1 MQVAI
6 RIQLRRDIAANW
18 TSANPILR
26 AGEIGVETDTQ
37 RIKIGDGSAAWS
49 TRPYINVLPS
59 ELTELSQDAVN
70 QALTAGNGITKVYD
84 DNANTLTIS
93 VDTSVIANKTYV
105 DTAVSNLID
114 AAPALLDTLNEL
126 AAAIGDDANFV
137 TTITSNIATAKSQA
151 ISTSNSYTDTREA
164 AEVIARNAAILVAI
178 NALTTSDIEEGS
190 NLYFTAERAQDAAN
204 DALVAGN
211 GITKVYDDAANTI
224 TLSVTNSVITEAAQ
238 DAVNDA
244 LVAGVAL
251 TKTYNDSLNTLT
263 IDLDNTAVTA
273 GSYGST
279 TKIPTFTVDQQGR
292 LTSAGEANVATNLSI
307 AGDTGTD
314 TVDLLTD
321 TVTVV
326 GGTGITSAVTNNTVT
341 LDIDSTVATLTG
353 SQTLTNKT
361 LTSPALTGTA
371 TAVNLTVS
379 GDLTVNGTTTNIN
392 SANLVVEDKNIIIGD
407 TASPTNTTAN
417 GGGITLKGTTDKTL
431 NWSDTSSAWSS
442 SENFDINPNKSYM
455 INQTPVLTSDSVLN
469 INKTNLGKIT
479 RNQSANFVGTQ
490 ILRDGEIGFEI
501 DTLQIKIG
509 DGITAWS
516 VLPYITVTPD
526 GLQNNLGDY
535 IPLADLGQE
544 SGPVQFDATG
554 NALILNSLI
563 LNSDHTG
570 SPVEGTYTGL
580 TVKRG
585 TSLDASILWN
595 ETLNKWVFSEDNGNS
610 IHPVASTNYVSEA
623 LTAHSDDT
631 TNIHGIT
638 NTANLV
644 YSTDLSSAI
653 NTLNTTTQQFTTNEL
668 STHNLDT
675 TNVHG
680 ISDTSV
686 LTTQSHLSTAVN
698 SLTNYV
704 DTEIIDLQ
712 TAVTGQ
718 ITTHESDTTNVHGIT
733 DTAELATKAFAASLL
748 TGATKSNIVITG
760 DKNGLTITAENGV
773 ADSTTDNLTEGSTN
787 KYFTDE
793 RAQDAI
799 GLNLGA
805 GLTYTDTTG
814 AISVTTNTYDVYGA
828 AAAAQTAADGHSDYI
843 VGQEVI
849 ARNQA
854 IATSVSTH
862 NSSTT
867 SVHGIADTS
876 ALALTATVNSG
887 LALKANLA
895 GPTFTGTVVLPATT
909 SIGTVSATEIG
920 YVDGVTSAIQ
930 TQIDSKSPI
939 NNPTFTGTVGGI
951 TKAMVGL
958 GNVENTTDLNKV
970 ISTATQDA
978 LNLKAPLASP
988 TFTGTVSGITKTMVG
1003 LANVDNTT
1011 DAAKPVST
1019 ATQTALDLKANLAS
1033 PTFTGTVTI
1042 PAGAAISGYLTTA
1055 TASST
1060 YAPIASPSLTGT
1072 PLAPTASVGTNTTQ
1086 IATTAYVRG
1095 EVAAL
1100 IASSPAALDTLNEL
1114 ATALGNDANFSTTV
1128 TTALGLK
1135 APLASP
1141 TFTGTVTLPTG
1152 TVTSTMIADGTI
1164 VDGDINA
1171 SAAIAQSKISGL
1183 ATSLGLK
1190 ANLASP
1196 TFTGTVTVPSP
1207 VNPTDAVTKA
1217 YVDAGSQDIIPLD
1230 NLTSQFNGAESRFLP
1245 KFNNATVNITNPLRL
1260 LISINGIIQ
1269 ILGNQDNHMLS
1280 PIAQDGFFVDA
1291 DGYLNFGEPV
1301 PKGSTFDGRVM
1312 PGPTYNS
1319 VSKSKYPFRPIDI
1332 LLGA

>member
-1 MQVAI
+1 MAI
-6 RIQLRRDIAANW
+6 RIQLRRDTAANW
-18 TSANPILR
+18 TSVNPVLAN
-26 AGEIGVETDTQ
+26 GEMGIETDTLKV
-37 RIKIGDGSAAWS
+37 KIGNGSATWS
-49 TRPYINVLPS
+49 VRPYVNVLPS
-59 ELTELSQDAVN
+59 ELTELAQDAVN
-70 QALTAGNGITKVYD
+70 SAIVAGNGVTKVYD
-84 DNANTLTIS
+84 DNANT
-93 VDTSVIANKTYV
+93 
-105 DTAVSNLID
+105 
-114 AAPALLDTLNEL
+114 
-126 AAAIGDDANFV
+126 
-137 TTITSNIATAKSQA
+137 
-151 ISTSNSYTDTREA
+151 
-164 AEVIARNAAILVAI
+164 
-178 NALTTSDIEEGS
+178 
-190 NLYFTAERAQDAAN
+190 
-204 DALVAGN
+204 
-211 GITKVYDDAANTI
+211 I
-224 TLSVTNSVITEAAQ
+224 TLSVTDAVIAEAAQ

-244 LVAGVAL
+244 FVAGVAL

-263 IDLDNTAVTA
+263 VDLDNTAVTA

-292 LTSAGEANVATNLSI
+292 LTAAGEANVATNLSI

-544 SGPVQFDATG
+544 SGPVQFDSTG

-570 SPVEGTYTGL
+570 APVEGTYTGL

-920 YVDGVTSAIQ
+920 YVDGVTSSIQ

-988 TFTGTVSGITKTMVG
+988 TFTGTVSGIDKTMVG
-1003 LANVDNTT
+1003 LSNVDNTT
-1011 DAAKPVST
+1011 DALKPVST
-1019 ATQTALDLKANLAS
+1019 ATQTALNLKANLES

-1128 TTALGLK
+1128 TTAIGLK

-1141 TFTGTVTLPTG
+1141 TFTGTVTLPIG

-1301 PKGSTFDGRVM
+1301 PSGSTFDGRVM

>member
-1 MQVAI
+1 MAI
-6 RIQLRRDIAANW
+6 RIQLRRDTAANW
-18 TSANPILR
+18 TSVNPVLAN
-26 AGEIGVETDTQ
+26 GEMGIETDTLKV
-37 RIKIGDGSAAWS
+37 KIGNGSATWS
-49 TRPYINVLPS
+49 VRPYVNVLPS
-59 ELTELSQDAVN
+59 ELTELAQDAVN
-70 QALTAGNGITKVYD
+70 SAIVAGNGVTKVYD
-84 DNANTLTIS
+84 DNANT
-93 VDTSVIANKTYV
+93 
-105 DTAVSNLID
+105 
-114 AAPALLDTLNEL
+114 
-126 AAAIGDDANFV
+126 
-137 TTITSNIATAKSQA
+137 
-151 ISTSNSYTDTREA
+151 
-164 AEVIARNAAILVAI
+164 
-178 NALTTSDIEEGS
+178 
-190 NLYFTAERAQDAAN
+190 
-204 DALVAGN
+204 
-211 GITKVYDDAANTI
+211 I
-224 TLSVTNSVITEAAQ
+224 TLSVTDAVIAEAAQ

-244 LVAGVAL
+244 FVAGVAL

-263 IDLDNTAVTA
+263 VDLDNTAVTA
-273 GSYGST
+273 GAYGST

-292 LTSAGEANVATNLSI
+292 LTAAGEANVATNLSI

-321 TVTVV
+321 TVTVT
-326 GGTGITSAVTNNTVT
+326 GGTGITSAVTNNTIT
-341 LDIDSTVATLTG
+341 LDIDSTVTTNSG
-353 SQTLTNKT
+353 TQTLTNKT
-361 LTSPALTGTA
+361 FTSPALTGNA

-535 IPLADLGQE
+535 IPLADLGQA
-544 SGPVQFDATG
+544 SGPVQFDSTG

-570 SPVEGTYTGL
+570 APVEGTYTGL

-854 IATSVSTH
+854 IATAQ
-862 NSSTT
+862 
-867 SVHGIADTS
+867 AD
-876 ALALTATVNSG
+876 
-887 LALKANLA
+887 
-895 GPTFTGTVVLPATT
+895 
-909 SIGTVSATEIG
+909 
-920 YVDGVTSAIQ
+920 
-930 TQIDSKSPI
+930 
-939 NNPTFTGTVGGI
+939 
-951 TKAMVGL
+951 
-958 GNVENTTDLNKV
+958 
-970 ISTATQDA
+970 
-978 LNLKAPLASP
+978 APLGIVKLSP
-988 TFTGTVSGITKTMVG
+988 V
-1003 LANVDNTT
+1003 
-1011 DAAKPVST
+1011 
-1019 ATQTALDLKANLAS
+1019 Q
-1033 PTFTGTVTI
+1033 
-1042 PAGAAISGYLTTA
+1042 ISGVA
-1055 TASST
+1055 TKLYSYT
-1060 YAPIASPSLTGT
+1060 VDL
-1072 PLAPTASVGTNTTQ
+1072 LF
-1086 IATTAYVRG
+1086 YVSHHYR
-1095 EVAAL
+1095 
-1100 IASSPAALDTLNEL
+1100 
-1114 ATALGNDANFSTTV
+1114 
-1128 TTALGLK
+1128 
-1135 APLASP
+1135 
-1141 TFTGTVTLPTG
+1141 
-1152 TVTSTMIADGTI
+1152 MW
-1164 VDGDINA
+1164 
-1171 SAAIAQSKISGL
+1171 
-1183 ATSLGLK
+1183 
-1190 ANLASP
+1190 
-1196 TFTGTVTVPSP
+1196 
-1207 VNPTDAVTKA
+1207 
-1217 YVDAGSQDIIPLD
+1217 
-1230 NLTSQFNGAESRFLP
+1230 
-1245 KFNNATVNITNPLRL
+1245 
-1260 LISINGIIQ
+1260 SIR
-1269 ILGNQDNHMLS
+1269 S
-1280 PIAQDGFFVDA
+1280 
-1291 DGYLNFGEPV
+1291 
-1301 PKGSTFDGRVM
+1301 
-1312 PGPTYNS
+1312 
-1319 VSKSKYPFRPIDI
+1319 
-1332 LLGA
+1332 

>member
-1 MQVAI
+1 MAI
-6 RIQLRRDIAANW
+6 RIQLRRDTAANW
-18 TSANPILR
+18 TSVNPVLAN
-26 AGEIGVETDTQ
+26 GEMGIETDTLKV
-37 RIKIGDGSAAWS
+37 KIGNGSSTWS
-49 TRPYINVLPS
+49 ARPYVNVLPS
-59 ELTELSQDAVN
+59 ELTELAQDAVN
-70 QALTAGNGITKVYD
+70 SAIVAGNGVTKVYD
-84 DNANTLTIS
+84 DNANT
-93 VDTSVIANKTYV
+93 
-105 DTAVSNLID
+105 
-114 AAPALLDTLNEL
+114 
-126 AAAIGDDANFV
+126 
-137 TTITSNIATAKSQA
+137 
-151 ISTSNSYTDTREA
+151 
-164 AEVIARNAAILVAI
+164 
-178 NALTTSDIEEGS
+178 
-190 NLYFTAERAQDAAN
+190 
-204 DALVAGN
+204 
-211 GITKVYDDAANTI
+211 I
-224 TLSVTNSVITEAAQ
+224 TLSVTDAVIAEAAQ

-244 LVAGVAL
+244 FVAGVAL

-263 IDLDNTAVTA
+263 VDLDNTAVIA
-273 GSYGST
+273 GAYGST

-292 LTSAGEANVATNLSI
+292 LTAAGEANVATNLLI
-307 AGDTGTD
+307 AGDIGTD
-314 TVDLLTD
+314 TVNLLTD
-321 TVTVV
+321 TVTVT

-341 LDIDSTVATLTG
+341 LDIDSTVTTNSG
-353 SQTLTNKT
+353 TQTLTNKT
-361 LTSPALTGTA
+361 LTSPVINTPTGITKSDVGLSNVNNTTDALKPISTAAQAALDLKAPLASPALTGNA

-535 IPLADLGQE
+535 IPLADLGQA
-544 SGPVQFDATG
+544 SGPVQFDSTG

-570 SPVEGTYTGL
+570 APVEGTYTGL

-610 IHPVASTNYVSEA
+610 IHPVASTNYISEA

-733 DTAELATKAFAASLL
+733 NTAELATKAFAASLL
-748 TGATKSNIVITG
+748 TGANKSNIVITG

-849 ARNQA
+849 SRNQA

-876 ALALTATVNSG
+876 ALALTATVNSA
-887 LALKANLA
+887 LALKSNLA

-978 LNLKAPLASP
+978 LNLKAPFASP
-988 TFTGTVSGITKTMVG
+988 TFTGTVSGINKTMVG
-1003 LANVDNTT
+1003 LSNVDNTT
-1011 DAAKPVST
+1011 DALKPIST
-1019 ATQTALDLKANLAS
+1019 ATQTALNLKANLS
-1033 PTFTGTVTI
+1033 GPTFTGTVTI
-1042 PAGAAISGYLTTA
+1042 PSGAVISGYLTTSI
-1055 TASST
+1055 ASST
-1060 YAPIASPSLTGT
+1060 YAPISNPTLTGT

-1095 EVAAL
+1095 EVTAL
-1100 IASSPAALDTLNEL
+1100 INSSPAALDTLNEL
-1114 ATALGNDANFSTTV
+1114 ATALGNDANFSTTI
-1128 TTALGLK
+1128 TTELGLK

-1152 TVTSTMIADGTI
+1152 TVTSTMIANDTI
-1164 VDGDINA
+1164 VDEDINA

-1196 TFTGTVTVPSP
+1196 TFTGTVTVPAP
-1207 VNPTDAVTKA
+1207 INPTDAVTKA
-1217 YVDAGSQDIIPLD
+1217 YVDAGAQDIVPLD

-1245 KFNNATVNITNPLRL
+1245 KFNNQTVNITNPLRL

-1301 PKGSTFDGRVM
+1301 PIGSTFDGRVM